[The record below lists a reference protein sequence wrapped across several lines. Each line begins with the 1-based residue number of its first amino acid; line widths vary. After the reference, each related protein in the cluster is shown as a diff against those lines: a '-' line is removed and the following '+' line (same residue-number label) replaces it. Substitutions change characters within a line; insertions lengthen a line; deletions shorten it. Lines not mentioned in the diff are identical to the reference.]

1 MLKSFLKF
9 ALIVIVCHII
19 TYYIAGLI
27 ARFVLGASEFYPP
40 SPNAI
45 SYLRDP
51 QDATL
56 LLWAFLANIL
66 RGLLFAVVL
75 LPFRQRI
82 LEFGTWYGGLTITGI
97 IFIAGYVAASG
108 GMIEHF
114 VYFKA
119 ADYPVKF
126 AAITFVE
133 VLIQTLLMGPMIVR
147 LDKQFSRAKV
157 SSTAP
162 KLMN

>member
-1 MLKSFLKF
+1 MFKSFFKF
-9 ALIVIVCHII
+9 TLIVIVGQLI
-19 TYYIAGLI
+19 TYFIAGII
-27 ARFVLGASEFYPP
+27 AQVVLGASEFYPP

-51 QDATL
+51 HERALQ
-56 LLWAFLANIL
+56 LWILPAQAL

-75 LPFRQRI
+75 FPFRQRI
-82 LEFGTWYGGLTITGI
+82 LELGRWYGGPAIAGL
-97 IFIAGYVAASG
+97 IFIMGYVAASG

-119 ADYPVKF
+119 EYYPIKF

-133 VLIQTLLMGPMIVR
+133 VLIQTLLMGPIIVG
-147 LDKQFSRAKV
+147 LDKRFSRKDIPSA
-157 SSTAP
+157 A
-162 KLMN
+162 